1 MFALNNENEN
11 LDRPHDF
18 YRDPLQSE
26 AVKCH
31 PLLKSIKGKVHE
43 LMKEW
48 PEHPT
53 LTTVCLLNFDTN
65 YTVTTVIT
73 TESRNIQ
80 DYREKIKYS
89 QNHKM

>member
-53 LTTVCLLNFDTN
+53 LTTVCLQNNRILNFT
-65 YTVTTVIT
+65 
-73 TESRNIQ
+73 
-80 DYREKIKYS
+80 
-89 QNHKM
+89 